1 MMIGNVTVYYIC
13 QRNLLLDF
21 DQIIIPYLSSLIVFM
36 FSNYII
42 VILAYAGIISRQSEQ
57 IACRESMTG
66 DTIYNILLYRDLRSQ
81 NE

>member
-13 QRNLLLDF
+13 QCNWLL